1 MNKIP
6 SNNGRLMS
14 LDALRGFDMLVI
26 AGLAYL
32 IRAICC
38 LFPGGESCWL
48 ETQMHHVAWDGLTH
62 HDTIFPLFIF
72 IAGVSFPYSYAKQQ
86 RLGKS
91 QGQIYLKVFKR
102 AAILVFL
109 GMICNGLLKLQ
120 SGPHRFF
127 SVLERIGVAG
137 MLASIIY
144 MNFKPRGRII
154 IAAFI
159 LIAYGAISFIV
170 APDAPAGTSP
180 HSLEG
185 SIAAYV
191 DRMLFPGR
199 IYKEGVYDPEGLLR
213 DRKSVV

>member
-14 LDALRGFDMLVI
+14 LDALRGFDMLFI

-48 ETQMHHVAWDGLTH
+48 ETQMHHAAWDGLTH

-91 QGQIYLKVFKR
+91 MGEVYLKV
-102 AAILVFL
+102 V
-109 GMICNGLLKLQ
+109 
-120 SGPHRFF
+120 
-127 SVLERIGVAG
+127 
-137 MLASIIY
+137 
-144 MNFKPRGRII
+144 
-154 IAAFI
+154 
-159 LIAYGAISFIV
+159 
-170 APDAPAGTSP
+170 
-180 HSLEG
+180 
-185 SIAAYV
+185 
-191 DRMLFPGR
+191 
-199 IYKEGVYDPEGLLR
+199 
-213 DRKSVV
+213 